1 MRLVDTSALSGA
13 CVMQKVN
20 QKRRSVSSG
29 GVPVTSCKPLA
40 ARKAGKIEIILKM
53 SEGKSIKEKC
63 FPEGVIRMSIAQLSP
78 NSILVAPSQVNAPT
92 QSVQHAALAQASQ
105 AAQGALV
112 KTKTD
117 TVTISSQAATMNSRA
132 SRLAE
137 ESREDGTERTTQ
149 KKRRQG

>member
-1 MRLVDTSALSGA
+1 VCPVDTPALLGA

-20 QKRRSVSSG
+20 QLRRNVGSAR
-29 GVPVTSCKPLA
+29 VPVASCKPLA
-40 ARKAGKIEIILKM
+40 ARKARKVEIILNI
-53 SEGKSIKEKC
+53 SEGKSIKEKY
-63 FPEGVIRMSIAQLSP
+63 FLEGVIRMSIAQLSP

-105 AAQGALV
+105 AAQSALV

-137 ESREDGTERTTQ
+137 EPREDGTERTTQ